1 MSMYLAI
8 YREISAIFVP
18 LGIVLL
24 LWGLAN
30 AFFGYKIF
38 KVVLAIT
45 GFFTGMLLLPM
56 VVGLFLFFS
65 TDISEGSSIAL
76 IVLLGLVGGVIGAV
90 LAVLLYKVGGFVS
103 VGMMGVIMFF
113 VIVRQAW
120 LALVL
125 GIICGIVGVILDK
138 YVIIVS
144 TGLSGGSLAGVG
156 VGMITGN
163 FGAFLIA
170 IGLIFGI
177 CGIVFQV
184 WMERR
189 RPAAVA
195 AAVGAAAAAPVY
207 AAAPPPQ
214 YFRQPQPPQPSAPA
228 APTGACCPNCG
239 SPLPKGGAFCS
250 MCGRTVQTKSGG
262 ATVFCAKCGA
272 EIPGSANFCGK
283 CGASRAAG

>member
-1 MSMYLAI
+1 MNVHLTVF
-8 YREISAIFVP
+8 REIAAIFVP

-45 GFFTGMLLLPM
+45 GFFTGMLLLPA
-56 VVGLFLFFS
+56 VVGLLLFFS
-65 TDISEGSSIAL
+65 PDISEGSLIAL
-76 IVLLGLVGGVIGAV
+76 MVLLGLAGGVIGAV
-90 LAVLLYKVGGFVS
+90 LAVLLYKVGVFFS
-103 VGMMGVIMFF
+103 VGMMGFIVFF
-113 VIVRQAW
+113 VIVQQAEI
-120 LALVL
+120 ALVL
-125 GIICGIVGVILDK
+125 GIICGIAGVILDK

-144 TGLSGGSLAGVG
+144 TGLSGGSLMGAGF
-156 VGMITGN
+156 GMITSN
-163 FGAFLIA
+163 FGAFLIV

-189 RPAAVA
+189 KPAAVA

-214 YFRQPQPPQPSAPA
+214 YFPQPQPPQPSAPA

-239 SPLPKGGAFCS
+239 SPLPKGGSFCS
-250 MCGRTVQTKSGG
+250 MCGRTVQTKSRG

-283 CGASRAAG
+283 CGASRTAG

>member
-45 GFFTGMLLLPM
+45 GFFTGMLLLPT

-90 LAVLLYKVGGFVS
+90 LAVLLYKVGVFFS
-103 VGMMGVIMFF
+103 VGMMGFIVFF
-113 VIVRQAW
+113 VIVQQVW
-120 LALVL
+120 PALVL

-189 RPAAVA
+189 KPAAVA

-207 AAAPPPQ
+207 AAPPPQ
-214 YFRQPQPPQPSAPA
+214 QFPQPQPPQPGAPA

-239 SPLPKGGAFCS
+239 SPLPKGGSFCS

-283 CGASRAAG
+283 CGASRTAG

>member
-8 YREISAIFVP
+8 FREISAIFVP

-90 LAVLLYKVGGFVS
+90 LAVLLYKVGVFFS
-103 VGMMGVIMFF
+103 VGMMGFIVFF
-113 VIVRQAW
+113 VIVQQVWPA
-120 LALVL
+120 LAL

-189 RPAAVA
+189 KPA

-207 AAAPPPQ
+207 AAPPPQ
-214 YFRQPQPPQPSAPA
+214 QFPQPQPPQPGAPA

-239 SPLPKGGAFCS
+239 SPLPKGGSFCS

>member
-8 YREISAIFVP
+8 FREISAIFVP

-90 LAVLLYKVGGFVS
+90 LAVLLYKVGVFFS
-103 VGMMGVIMFF
+103 VGMMGFIMFF

-189 RPAAVA
+189 KPAAVA

-207 AAAPPPQ
+207 AAPPPQ
-214 YFRQPQPPQPSAPA
+214 QFPQPQPPQPGAPA

-239 SPLPKGGAFCS
+239 SPLPKGGSFCS

-283 CGASRAAG
+283 CGASRTAG